1 MRCGFARGF
10 VNYQKWWNRLP
21 TVSYKVYQLLS
32 NGWWFSPDTPVS
44 STTKFG
50 RHDIAEILLKVALNT
65 KHQKIKYILKGKKH
79 KLYGR
84 DSVTS
89 ILRGPTIKP
98 RLCRSLCVNLAFFL
112 ASVPLQYK
120 LNLRTLSENI
130 KCIYTLIE
138 TEKKSRQ
145 CTWSQTCLKRSS
157 LGQRLSCLIG

>member
-10 VNYQKWWNRLP
+10 VNYQKRWTRLR
-21 TVSYKVYQLLS
+21 TVGHEVYQLLT
-32 NGWWFSPDTPVS
+32 NGRWLSPDTLVS

-50 RHDIAEILLKVALNT
+50 HHDIAEILLKVALNT
-65 KHQKIKYILKGKKH
+65 KHQKIKSMLKGKKH

-112 ASVPLQYK
+112 ASVPMLSKQ
-120 LNLRTLSENI
+120 NLRTLSENI
-130 KCIYTLIE
+130 KCFYTLIE

-145 CTWSQTCLKRSS
+145 CTCSQSSLKRSS
-157 LGQRLSCLIG
+157 LGQR